1 MTKKYLAVSFL
12 ILSLIALKFSVVSAQ
27 QAPNN
32 PIDAAPAE
40 PTQPNQ
46 LPPSNPNSTTA
57 TAKSNMLC
65 VQVGKPTAEKPTICN
80 APTPGGPHPEAPP
93 PDGDLQIEIQ
103 RQFGISMIGGY
114 DQQHLQWA
122 WEKFW
127 EVSNTNFNSLI
138 RGAIIQVTSVSN
150 THQAACPNPVS
161 PSVYIGQ
168 FPEETAFK
176 HILMHELG
184 HAIRN
189 CAGRERAQET
199 AFMNARKEGGVSY
212 YANNAPACT
221 ESDNTSE
228 DYAEM
233 IAFYLNPGTPVA
245 SYLKCYPASQNRYTE
260 QEFPLHYQVARDVL
274 GAY

>member
-1 MTKKYLAVSFL
+1 MRKKIFILTVLLTVFPLTKVIYAQDQANPPQTTQ
-12 ILSLIALKFSVVSAQ
+12 IQPAGPLSGTQ
-27 QAPNN
+27 QTARSNN
-32 PIDAAPAE
+32 LCVRVGE
-40 PTQPNQ
+40 PT
-46 LPPSNPNSTTA
+46 
-57 TAKSNMLC
+57 
-65 VQVGKPTAEKPTICN
+65 VEKPASCN
-80 APTPGGPHPEAPP
+80 QNANPPLSFGPHPQAPP
-93 PDGDLQIEIQ
+93 VEGDLQVEIQ

-138 RGAIIQVTSVSN
+138 KGAVIQVTSVSN
-150 THQAACPNPVS
+150 TQQVNCPPNVT
-161 PSVYIGQ
+161 VLIGQ

-189 CAGRERAQET
+189 CAGRERAQES
-199 AFMNARKEGGVSY
+199 AFMSAHKTEGGVSY
-212 YANNAPACT
+212 YAQNASSCT
-221 ESDNTSE
+221 GSDSTSE

-245 SYLKCYPASQNRYTE
+245 SYLKCYPAAQNRYTE
-260 QEFPLHYQVARDVL
+260 QEFPLHYRVARDVL